1 MHKNPQV
8 LLQYVIQN
16 LGLSITLGMIHCA
29 HAQLSAI
36 DFKELL
42 PETAHKNWV
51 SVENQAFWKSM

>member
-42 PETAHKNWV
+42 PETAH
-51 SVENQAFWKSM
+51 ENQWH